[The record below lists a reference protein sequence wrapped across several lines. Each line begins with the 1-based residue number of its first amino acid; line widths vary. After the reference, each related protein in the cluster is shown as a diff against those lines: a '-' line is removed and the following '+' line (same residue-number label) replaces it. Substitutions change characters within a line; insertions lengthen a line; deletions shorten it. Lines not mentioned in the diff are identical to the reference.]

1 MTVGEKIRLER
12 QKLGYSVRLLSE
24 RSGIAR
30 STISRW
36 ENNQLNPSEG
46 KLKVIIEALGIST
59 AEFWSEPLGY
69 VRTQANDNANIR
81 EQINRIVRN
90 LGDIQIAVNI
100 LREHYGIEVTM
111 VQKLGSEDCV
121 YFSKGIDRAAK
132 AMKRKAVEKE
142 RGFEPL
148 CRKEFRYD
156 WCDFI
161 QHPKKEQ
168 THKYE

>member
-24 RSGIAR
+24 KSGIAR

-69 VRTQANDNANIR
+69 VRTKASDNAEIR

-90 LGDIQIAVNI
+90 LGDIQIAINI
-100 LREHYGIEVTM
+100 LRWHYDIEINAVQKVDTVDTVSIIKGIE
-111 VQKLGSEDCV
+111 
-121 YFSKGIDRAAK
+121 RAGK
-132 AMKRKAVEKE
+132 AMKREVELVD
-142 RGFEPL
+142 RGETDKMN
-148 CRKEFRYD
+148 RFRYD
-156 WCDFI
+156 WCNFVEVLNEN
-161 QHPKKEQ
+161 Q
-168 THKYE
+168 